1 MTTFYTI
8 PMNGPQPRKK
18 GKKRKAESG
27 EHSADAEDAPKQ
39 SAGISNILKRFRS
52 THRDPNELRG
62 QDADLGQDAAAAPSG
77 LELGDA
83 ELQNEENIAEGA
95 DDAAPVRNTSEDA
108 HETAGQ
114 LQHSSAQLPASQSRP
129 DDVAA
134 DEAEEEDNDRGKHKA
149 KQKQPKQASDAVL
162 PWMRL
167 PVSITAGQGVQLG
180 DVGGLDPAPQ
190 RQDARRSADQRH
202 PSHSFSCACREHVPA
217 MSVCCLSVNSL
228 HVKFA

>member
-83 ELQNEENIAEGA
+83 ELQNEEKIAEGA

-180 DVGGLDPAPQ
+180 DVGGLDPGLRDKMRAG
-190 RQDARRSADQRH
+190 RQTNVT
-202 PSHSFSCACREHVPA
+202 PLIHSPA
-217 MSVCCLSVNSL
+217 LAGNMCQP
-228 HVKFA
+228 